1 MPLDVARA
9 LQLVGCAARLPS
21 LRRLHL
27 RELGHVG
34 VAQHKAD
41 VGMRNQPALSVDDV
55 SAAVLANL
63 DLGHHV
69 PDQLQVDLGDADAGV
84 LTGAG
89 HRQRHIGLG
98 FPAEVDRPVVDFV
111 GDGFGEFRLL

>member
-1 MPLDVARA
+1 
-9 LQLVGCAARLPS
+9 
-21 LRRLHL
+21 
-27 RELGHVG
+27 
-34 VAQHKAD
+34 
-41 VGMRNQPALSVDDV
+41 MRNQPALRGNNI